1 MLQKR
6 ICLRY
11 VDINLTIANY
21 SRNFDY
27 DILEWPSLSRL
38 SFSIHTII
46 KQYHMYATED
56 HIVPVGKRLRDCA
69 YEGNANIHRKV
80 IYWQTIYVNLFLECA
95 VCKQSHF
102 NATFLYFYEE
112 NML

>member
-1 MLQKR
+1 
-6 ICLRY
+6 
-11 VDINLTIANY
+11 
-21 SRNFDY
+21 
-27 DILEWPSLSRL
+27 
-38 SFSIHTII
+38 
-46 KQYHMYATED
+46 MYATED

-112 NML
+112 NLL